1 METFESVKV
10 EYCELCSF
18 PKEFCEFSPTPEEC
32 KLKNEKE
39 NEKTEEEGKKKE
51 ESKPE
56 EKKMII
62 NIDVVQVKNRVITKI
77 KGLDKFEVDLKV
89 ISKKLS
95 KKIGCGCSKGK
106 EGLELQ
112 GPNADQVMEVL
123 IKEMK
128 GKLTLDDFEITENI
142 KKKKKRK
149 KRPKK

>member
-1 METFESVKV
+1 METFEKV
-10 EYCELCSF
+10 TIEYCDLCSF

-32 KLKNEKE
+32 KLKNEAEKPS
-39 NEKTEEEGKKKE
+39 KTEKKE
-51 ESKPE
+51 ETTSKAKE
-56 EKKMII
+56 TKKII

-77 KGLDKFEVDLKV
+77 QGLDKFEIDIKK

-95 KKIGCGCSKGK
+95 KTIGCGCSKGK

-128 GKLTLDDFEITENI
+128 GLLTFENFEITENI